1 MMVLVAIRS
10 VMPDVAVPLMPLTDF
25 VFRDMKNF
33 GDRPALV
40 SLAVLFRV
48 FWCIYLVVGLYVS
61 FLFLKYLISSLGA
74 PRFLYFIFFGAFDI
88 VTTSTPVYWP
98 LFHDNLGKPVPER

>member
-1 MMVLVAIRS
+1 MMMLVAIRS

-48 FWCIYLVVGLYVS
+48 F
-61 FLFLKYLISSLGA
+61 
-74 PRFLYFIFFGAFDI
+74 
-88 VTTSTPVYWP
+88 
-98 LFHDNLGKPVPER
+98 